1 MKKISLL
8 IVLLPLLIACVNN
21 KAKNNME
28 PTDTTVE
35 TDTIPVVRSSYFF
48 SGDFMYFADAATF
61 HDCVTNSTIPVAMQG
76 IYKDVERKYLDMK
89 LNDREGI
96 NCQVMGYLIDKPVGE
111 EGLPVQLVITD
122 LIQFDR
128 TSACHSGSVTN
139 TVYAFYTP
147 DQKNATEKMS
157 LTLDAD
163 YTFQATTYN
172 LKTKEQLSLIKGQWH
187 RTSDENIVFL
197 TNDEVYLEGTIDF
210 TNMDLKLYDNN
221 NKLCDFKK
229 EI

>member
-8 IVLLPLLIACVNN
+8 VLLFPLLIACVNN
-21 KAKNNME
+21 KAKNSTE
-28 PTDTTVE
+28 PIDATIE
-35 TDTIPVVRSSYFF
+35 ADTIPVTRSSYFF

-61 HDCVTNSTIPVAMQG
+61 HDCVTNATIPVAMQG
-76 IYKDVERKYLDMK
+76 IYKEVEKKYLDMK
-89 LNDREGI
+89 LNDKEGI
-96 NCQVMGYLIDKPVGE
+96 NCQIMGYLIDKPAEE
-111 EGLPVQLVITD
+111 EGFPIQLVITD

-128 TSACHSGSVTN
+128 TSACHTENVTN
-139 TVYAFYTP
+139 AVYAFYIP
-147 DQKNATEKMS
+147 DQKNATEKVS
-157 LTLDAD
+157 LTLDTN

-172 LKTKEQLSLIKGQWH
+172 LKTKEQLSVVKGQWH
-187 RTSDENIVFL
+187 RMSDENIVFL

-210 TNMDLKLYDNN
+210 TNMDLKLYDNS